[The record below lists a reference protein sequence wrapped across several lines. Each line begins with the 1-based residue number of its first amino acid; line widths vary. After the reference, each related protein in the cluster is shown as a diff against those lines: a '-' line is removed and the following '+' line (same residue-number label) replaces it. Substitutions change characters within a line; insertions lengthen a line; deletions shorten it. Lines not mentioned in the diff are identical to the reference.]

1 MQNGRKNSKRI
12 VTMLLGVI
20 LGTLLALSLTAYAL
34 DIQIAGYVRIPEER
48 MEQPKAQN
56 LEDLANAF
64 LEQGYGVL
72 VEVQAFRN
80 EASGEETYM
89 AVFIP
94 EGVKGAKGDK
104 GDTGPAGPTGADGA
118 QGPAGPQGEQGVK
131 GDKGDTGATGPQ
143 GPAGPQ
149 GEQGPVGPVNTTVP
163 QHTHDYEDYWSQNQ
177 HTLRKTKPN

>member
-1 MQNGRKNSKRI
+1 MQNSRKNSKRI

-94 EGVKGAKGDK
+94 EGVKGEQGPRGPQGATGLTGAKGDK
-104 GDTGPAGPTGADGA
+104 GDTGPAGP
-118 QGPAGPQGEQGVK
+118 
-131 GDKGDTGATGPQ
+131 
-143 GPAGPQ
+143 
-149 GEQGPVGPVNTTVP
+149 
-163 QHTHDYEDYWSQNQ
+163 
-177 HTLRKTKPN
+177 